1 MCRNCITRGAECS
14 NRGRHDHKSICFK
27 SERQSGESH
36 SQDFHSQCERSLNPK
51 AEPFKSASLFVDHD
65 SMCCCKQHELIVL
78 I

>member
-1 MCRNCITRGAECS
+1 MRRKCIRRGARCS
-14 NRGRHDHKSICFK
+14 NCGGHDHKSICFK
-27 SERQSGESH
+27 SERQSDENP

-65 SMCCCKQHELIVL
+65 SMCCCKQQELIVL